1 MTTVR
6 IPSPGRLHFAGGTG
20 VAPAAHRFGLGTRR
34 SLLVTLL
41 PLMAGLVA
49 CGDDGKGSFNT
60 GDNIVVD
67 VNPNPVTFATVATG
81 THAEQVVTVRHEGTD
96 GTLRLGD
103 VRIVSASTE
112 LTLTAPGKTELRPG
126 EFTTMVVNYDPLDTV
141 RDSGTLLIPTNA
153 ASAGGFL
160 TVEVPIVTAAQ
171 AGVLRA
177 IPDPVNFGDVEVGD
191 VATKTVTLLN
201 IGSDTASITSIS
213 VQNGLDGDPFSVSFL
228 PTLPTEVAPNETIT
242 LELAYAPLRAG
253 GDAGN
258 LIVAFSVQGT
268 PGEMSPVQLSGLGV
282 GARLVAFPNPVDF
295 GWRAVEQTHKQVL
308 TIANQGTRELVLNG
322 VELAEGSSPTIS
334 WENFPA
340 AGTRLAPNQVA
351 SFDVT
356 FTPTSDMVQTT
367 GPIGTL
373 VFLTNDLADGGR
385 NPVDVYGRAEVPVLQ
400 VNPPDVVDFAFVA
413 QNLTNRRSVSLYNA
427 GSAPLRVTSITLT
440 DAAGGEFEIEP
451 DNWGPT
457 SSTPT
462 EAILAPTEYRA
473 FTVKFTNRGA
483 SSGTQWGKLR
493 INSTDGARPQWDI
506 DLKAQRAGSPVCE
519 VALVPSQLDFGTVA
533 RGFRRTM
540 TANLINTG
548 SGDCS
553 FHSALV
559 NDCASFMGFFD
570 GSCTDPNTTPQLNG
584 TSSYYKVTRTP
595 PAIQN
600 GLKPGQSY
608 PIEVTF
614 TPPDSAPI
622 FGDDMTDY
630 AGLLAVRIIDPYSG
644 STVPVVYPRPRVGG
658 ISAYPPNLHAKSG
671 IAQLAVLPSEVDFGL
686 TTVGCHSQTITVT
699 AYNVGSAPL
708 DLTDIKL
715 QGCSPEFRIKASPGL
730 PSTLALNGNEEV
742 EVVYVPQN
750 VGADACGLAF
760 YTNNEVTPTIV
771 VPLSGEGTFES
782 EHTDTY
788 VQTTGQDVDVLFVV
802 DNSGSMSEEQS
813 NLASNFQS
821 FISGAATWNNDYHV
835 GVTSTDLEADNGRLM
850 SSGSNARFVTRANW
864 QQFANN
870 ARLGT
875 NGSGDEKGLATA
887 QAALSLPNT
896 ADAGTTCSTDAEC
909 TTPERCVDGGCG
921 GRNRG
926 FLREEAALEVV
937 IVSDEEDASPGDL
950 AFYTNFFKSIK
961 GFYNTNMFH
970 LHAIVGDY
978 QNGCNSNAG
987 SASAGNRYIA
997 VANNTGG
1004 AVVSICDPTF
1014 ATGLTSI
1021 GDIAFGLRTQFF
1033 LGRVPEPTTIAI
1045 TVAGAGCVSNSGAN
1059 WVYDANSNSVVFA
1072 ENGSCMPQAGQTVA
1086 INYRTV
1092 CFLQ

>member
-1 MTTVR
+1 MSFTCL
-6 IPSPGRLHFAGGTG
+6 P
-20 VAPAAHRFGLGTRR
+20 VAPSRRGLSRWVAQSAMLLSLVAGLG
-34 SLLVTLL
+34 
-41 PLMAGLVA
+41 A
-49 CGDDGKGSFNT
+49 CGDDDKGSFNT
-60 GDNIVVD
+60 GDNIIVTVF
-67 VNPNPVTFATVATG
+67 PNPVTFATVATG
-81 THAEQVVTVRHEGTD
+81 THAEQVVTVRHDGES
-96 GTLRLGD
+96 GTLRLRD
-103 VRIVSASTE
+103 VRIVSQSTE
-112 LTLTAPGKTELRPG
+112 LTLVQPEKADLQPG
-126 EFTTMVVNYDPLDTV
+126 ESTTMIVNYDPLDAV
-141 RDSGTLLIPTNA
+141 RDSGTLIIPTNA
-153 ASAGGFL
+153 ASAGGAL

-177 IPDPVNFGDVEVGD
+177 IPDPVAFGDVEVGQ

-201 IGSDTASITSIS
+201 VGSDTATITSID
-213 VQNGLDGDPFSVSFL
+213 VQNGIDGDPFSVSFL
-228 PTLPTEVAPNETIT
+228 PTLPAQIAPNETIT

-258 LIVAFSVQGT
+258 LIVAFTVQGT
-268 PGEMSPVQLSGLGV
+268 PGEMSPVLLSGLGV

-295 GWRAVEQTHKQVL
+295 GWRAVEATHKQVL
-308 TIANQGTRELVLNG
+308 TIANQGTRDLELNG
-322 VELAEGSSPTIS
+322 IELAPGSSPTIS

-340 AGTRLAPNQVA
+340 AGTRLAPNQVV

-373 VFLTNDLADGGR
+373 VFLTNDLSDGGR

-413 QNLTNRRSVSLYNA
+413 QNLTNRRQVSLYNA
-427 GSAPLRVTSITLT
+427 GSAPLRISSITLT
-440 DAAGGEFEIEP
+440 DSANNEFEIEP

-457 SSTPT
+457 SATPS
-462 EAILAPTEYRA
+462 EAVLAPTEYRA

-493 INSTDGARPQWDI
+493 ITSTDGARPQWDI
-506 DLKAQRAGSPVCE
+506 DLKAQRAGSPICE

-559 NDCASFMGFFD
+559 NDCGSLFTAS
-570 GSCTDPNTTPQLNG
+570 CADPNNTPQLNG
-584 TSSYYKVTRTP
+584 TSQYYKITRTP
-595 PAIQN
+595 PAVQN

-622 FGDDMTDY
+622 FGDEMTLY
-630 AGLLAVRIIDPYSG
+630 AGLLAVRIIDPFSG
-644 STVPVVYPRPRVGG
+644 STVPVIYPRPAAGLTP
-658 ISAYPPNLHAKSG
+658 YPPNLRAKSG

-686 TTVGCHSQTITVT
+686 TTVGCHSQTISVT

-715 QGCSPEFRIKASPGL
+715 QGCSPEFRIKSSPGL
-730 PSTLALNGNEEV
+730 PRTLAVNGNAAV

-760 YTNNEVTPTIV
+760 YTNNETTPTIV
-771 VPLSGEGTFES
+771 VPLAGEGTFES
-782 EHTDTY
+782 EHTDRF

-813 NLASNFQS
+813 NLATNFQS

-835 GVTSTDLEADNGRLM
+835 GVTSTDLEGDNGRLIA
-850 SSGSNARFVTRANW
+850 SGSNARFVTRQNW

-875 NGSGDEKGLATA
+875 NGSADEKGLAAA

-896 ADAGTTCSTDAEC
+896 ADAGVACTTDAQC
-909 TTPERCVDGGCG
+909 TAPERCVDGGCG
-921 GRNRG
+921 GRNRA
-926 FLREEAALEVV
+926 FLREDAALEVV
-937 IVSDEEDASPGDL
+937 IVSDEEDSSAGDI

-978 QNGCNSNAG
+978 QNGCSSGAG

-1014 ATGLTSI
+1014 ATGLSSI

-1033 LGRVPEPTTIAI
+1033 LGRVPEVSTIRV
-1045 TVAGAGCVSNSGAN
+1045 TVAGTGCQGNNGNN

-1072 ENGSCMPQAGQTVA
+1072 ENGGCMPQAGQAVE
-1086 INYRTV
+1086 IYYRTV

>member
-1 MTTVR
+1 MSFTCL
-6 IPSPGRLHFAGGTG
+6 P
-20 VAPAAHRFGLGTRR
+20 VAPSHRGLTRWVTQSAMLLSLVAGLG
-34 SLLVTLL
+34 
-41 PLMAGLVA
+41 A
-49 CGDDGKGSFNT
+49 CSDDDKGSFNT
-60 GDNIVVD
+60 GDNIIVTVF
-67 VNPNPVTFATVATG
+67 PNPVTFATVATG
-81 THAEQVVTVRHEGTD
+81 THAEQVVTVRHDGES
-96 GTLRLGD
+96 GTLRLRD
-103 VRIVSASTE
+103 VRIVSTSTE
-112 LTLTAPGKTELRPG
+112 LTLVQPEKADLQPG
-126 EFTTMVVNYDPLDTV
+126 ESTTMIVNYDPLDTV

-153 ASAGGFL
+153 ASAGGAL

-177 IPDPVNFGDVEVGD
+177 IPDPVAFGDVEVGQ

-201 IGSDTASITSIS
+201 VGSDTATLTNID
-213 VQNGLDGDPFSVSFL
+213 VQNGIDGDPFSVSFL
-228 PTLPTEVAPNETIT
+228 PTLPAQIAPNETIT

-258 LIVAFSVQGT
+258 LIVAFTVQGT
-268 PGEMSPVQLSGLGV
+268 PGEMSPVLLSGLGV

-295 GWRAVEQTHKQVL
+295 GWRAVEATHKQVL
-308 TIANQGTRELVLNG
+308 TIANQGTRDLELNG
-322 VELAEGSSPTIS
+322 IELAPGSSPTIS

-340 AGTRLAPNQVA
+340 AGTRLAPNEVV

-356 FTPTSDMVQTT
+356 FSPTSDMVQTT

-373 VFLTNDLADGGR
+373 VFLTNDLSDGGR

-400 VNPPDVVDFAFVA
+400 VNPPDLVDFAYVA
-413 QNLTNRRSVSLYNA
+413 QNLSNRRQVSLYNA
-427 GSAPLRVTSITLT
+427 GSAPLRITSITLT
-440 DAAGGEFEIEP
+440 DSAGGEFEIEP

-457 SSTPT
+457 SANPT
-462 EAILAPTEYRA
+462 EAVLAPTEYRA
-473 FTVKFTNRGA
+473 FSVKFTNRGA
-483 SSGTQWGKLR
+483 SSGTQFGKLR
-493 INSTDGARPQWDI
+493 ITSTDGARPEWDV
-506 DLKAQRAGSPVCE
+506 DLKAQRAGSPICE
-519 VALVPSQLDFGTVA
+519 VALVPSQLDYGTVA
-533 RGFRRTM
+533 RGFRKTM

-559 NDCASFMGFFD
+559 NDCGSSFFGT
-570 GSCTDPNTTPQLNG
+570 SCADPNNTPQLNG
-584 TSSYYKVTRTP
+584 TSQYYKITRTP

-608 PIEVTF
+608 PIEITF

-622 FGDDMTDY
+622 FGDEMTLY
-630 AGLLAVRIIDPYSG
+630 AGLLAVRIIDPFSG
-644 STVPVVYPRPRVGG
+644 STVPVIFPRPAAGS
-658 ISAYPPNLHAKSG
+658 SAYPPNLRAKSG

-686 TTVGCHSQTITVT
+686 TTVGCHSQTIAVT
-699 AYNVGSAPL
+699 AYNVGSAAL

-715 QGCSPEFRIKASPGL
+715 QGCSPEFRIKSAPGV
-730 PSTLALNGNEEV
+730 PRTLAVNGNAVV

-760 YTNNEVTPTIV
+760 YTNNETTPTIV

-782 EHTDTY
+782 EHTDRY
-788 VQTTGQDVDVLFVV
+788 VQTTGQDVDVLFVI

-813 NLASNFQS
+813 NLATNFQS
-821 FISGAATWNNDYHV
+821 FISGASTWNNDYQV
-835 GVTSTDLEADNGRLM
+835 GVTSTDLEGDNGRLI
-850 SSGSNARFVTRANW
+850 SSGSNARFVTRQNW

-875 NGSGDEKGLATA
+875 NGSADEKGLAAA

-896 ADAGTTCSTDAEC
+896 ADAGVSCTSDAEC
-909 TTPERCVDGGCG
+909 TAPERCVDGGCG
-921 GRNRG
+921 GRNRS
-926 FLREEAALEVV
+926 FIREDAALEVV
-937 IVSDEEDASPGDL
+937 IVSDEEDSSPGDI

-978 QNGCNSNAG
+978 QNGCSSNAG

-1014 ATGLTSI
+1014 ATGLSSI

-1033 LGRVPEPTTIAI
+1033 LGRVPEVSTIRV
-1045 TVAGAGCVSNSGAN
+1045 TVAGTGCQGNNGTN
-1059 WVYDANSNSVVFA
+1059 WLYDPNSNSVVFA
-1072 ENGSCMPQAGQTVA
+1072 ENGGCMPQAGQAVE
-1086 INYRTV
+1086 IYYRTV